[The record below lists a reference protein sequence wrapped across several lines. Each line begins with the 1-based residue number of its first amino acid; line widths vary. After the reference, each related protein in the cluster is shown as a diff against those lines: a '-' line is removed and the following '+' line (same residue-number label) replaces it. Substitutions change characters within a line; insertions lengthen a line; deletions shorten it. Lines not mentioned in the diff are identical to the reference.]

1 MVRKVG
7 RMVKMLKIV
16 MRINL
21 KKVKRARKK
30 EREENKN
37 KNASSNELNCI
48 SLKLENK

>member
-1 MVRKVG
+1 
-7 RMVKMLKIV
+7 

-37 KNASSNELNCI
+37 KNASSNELNYI
-48 SLKLENK
+48 SLKLENN